1 MNLKVGVVK
10 CGQKGLQPKK
20 KSFGGHMLA
29 AMLLLFGQ
37 PMASVF
43 LNRNS
48 TILGMI
54 SGFWHKVSQ
63 GLNVEHRPKPFHT
76 NKYSISRVQ

>member
-1 MNLKVGVVK
+1 VRTR
-10 CGQKGLQPKK
+10 GLATQDNF
-20 KSFGGHMLA
+20 FGGRVLA

-54 SGFWHKVSQ
+54 SGFSHKVSQ
-63 GLNVEHRPKPFHT
+63 GLNVENGPKPFHT